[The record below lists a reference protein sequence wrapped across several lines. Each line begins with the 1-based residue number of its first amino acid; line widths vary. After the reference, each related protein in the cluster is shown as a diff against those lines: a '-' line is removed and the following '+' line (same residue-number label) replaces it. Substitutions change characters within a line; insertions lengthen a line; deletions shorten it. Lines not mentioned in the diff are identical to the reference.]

1 MLWIDSKEL
10 GVKLSVIRNES
21 NSQQMAKKMCREST
35 TEGWGCARWIRA
47 MAGML
52 GVKRELRER

>member
-1 MLWIDSKEL
+1 
-10 GVKLSVIRNES
+10 
-21 NSQQMAKKMCREST
+21 MAKKMCREST